1 MQCITQGQVRAQLNF
16 LFQRQLQLMAS
27 EGALCHKEQ
36 RVLLSGLVLRSRIW
50 SKKLSC
56 FIGATQLASQPAT
69 IHTHR
74 SLSARRNKPRLLCRH
89 RAPPFCFLQCASG
102 GVQVLI
108 RLLSSRKLFR
118 RDSNGADLLFVIA
131 LTPNESARQPTKP
144 TPAPNTHTLSRSR

>member
-74 SLSARRNKPRLLCRH
+74 SLSARRNKPRLLPPS
-89 RAPPFCFLQCASG
+89 RAAFLLPPVR
-102 GVQVLI
+102 VQVLI

-131 LTPNESARQPTKP
+131 LTPNESAAADETNACSQH
-144 TPAPNTHTLSRSR
+144 THSLARAKLIL